1 MVLLLGGR
9 DKGLPLAGL
18 REAVIKRCRAV
29 IRFGEAG
36 SSFAEALSP
45 ADADLHRVST
55 LDQAVS
61 LAATK
66 AQAGDV
72 VLLSPAGTSFDA
84 YANFESRGDAF
95 RRAVPALPG
104 FREAPMH

>member
-1 MVLLLGGR
+1 MR
-9 DKGLPLAGL
+9 
-18 REAVIKRCRAV
+18 
-29 IRFGEAG
+29 G
-36 SSFAEALSP
+36 SSFAEALGP
-45 ADADLHRVST
+45 AVADLDRVST

-95 RRAVPALPG
+95 RRAVQALDG
-104 FREAPMH
+104 FRVAPMH